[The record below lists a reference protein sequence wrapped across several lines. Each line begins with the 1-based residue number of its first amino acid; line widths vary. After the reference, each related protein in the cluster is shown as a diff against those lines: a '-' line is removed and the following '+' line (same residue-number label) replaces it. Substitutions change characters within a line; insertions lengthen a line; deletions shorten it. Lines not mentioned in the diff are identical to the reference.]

1 MFSVFIIICLYSFLN
16 NPLIVCGII
25 QKNSLSIHRYCIVIN
40 QSASNLL
47 NIFFISY
54 FESIHFIIINFTN
67 NRIGWFKTILF
78 FPLISTFQ
86 VLLQNS
92 FGVHHRGRWQI
103 IFPTLYAYTKNNYYN
118 NSNADQQI
126 FFRHF
131 CLLSLLLTITE
142 NSITFFYYKFL
153 KIEHWLNECFHY
165 WHMCMAYTYKY
176 QFHQY
181 FPLHHKKYFV

>member
-67 NRIGWFKTILF
+67 TNIEQSDYDAKVKAIVYTL
-78 FPLISTFQ
+78 S
-86 VLLQNS
+86 QNKS
-92 FGVHHRGRWQI
+92 SVTDFYIPYGDKSGDDYI
-103 IFPTLYAYTKNNYYN
+103 IDD
-118 NSNADQQI
+118 NSW
-126 FFRHF
+126 
-131 CLLSLLLTITE
+131 
-142 NSITFFYYKFL
+142 NS
-153 KIEHWLNECFHY
+153 
-165 WHMCMAYTYKY
+165 A
-176 QFHQY
+176 
-181 FPLHHKKYFV
+181 KKALGTG